1 MNYITC
7 FTGHRPEAFTWGADN
22 DDSRCKILF
31 NRLEDAID
39 DLIAKGCTHFIA
51 GNALGIDTWTSEIV
65 LEKKKTN
72 LNLILEIAQPYEGH
86 NARREEIKTI
96 LEKADIVHPVS
107 TKERRNDA
115 YLDRNK
121 YMVDKSDFVVAIFD
135 DSDPH
140 SGGTW
145 HTLDYAM
152 QKGKI
157 VIKIQWRDI
166 R

>member
-7 FTGHRPEAFTWGADN
+7 FTGHRPEAFPWGTD
-22 DDSRCKILF
+22 
-31 NRLEDAID
+31 
-39 DLIAKGCTHFIA
+39 
-51 GNALGIDTWTSEIV
+51 
-65 LEKKKTN
+65 
-72 LNLILEIAQPYEGH
+72 
-86 NARREEIKTI
+86 
-96 LEKADIVHPVS
+96 KADLVHPVS

-140 SGGTW
+140 AGGTW

-152 QKGKI
+152 RKGKI